1 MYVSK
6 IYRKK
11 VKHLKESSYLKTKA
25 ATKVAV
31 AVLPVQILVHPCFF
45 SKSSHI
51 VEKKRVFPS
60 QQMGVYIR
68 DTFHPSSESILGLSC
83 VRNFTT
89 L

>member
-31 AVLPVQILVHPCFF
+31 AVLLVQILVHPCFSVKVPIQF
-45 SKSSHI
+45 RRKGFFLHSRCVSI
-51 VEKKRVFPS
+51 FMTPS
-60 QQMGVYIR
+60 
-68 DTFHPSSESILGLSC
+68 THPQKVSWGC
-83 VRNFTT
+83 HV
-89 L
+89 